1 MHSREDVIAGS
12 RPQGALEVSSGKE
25 RDEQNTENRPLSL
38 QVLPNHLTGGT
49 TPVNLYEE
57 PTYQL
62 EG

>member
-1 MHSREDVIAGS
+1 MHGRQDVIAGS
-12 RPQGALEVSSGKE
+12 LPEGALEVSSGKE
-25 RDEQNTENRPLSL
+25 RDEQNTGNIPPSH

-62 EG
+62 KG